1 MLEHFDLQAHN
12 TFGLSVRARYFCQAE
27 NARQCRDALQFAHG
41 NALPLL
47 VLGGGSNVLFRED
60 YPGVVM
66 HMTSRGI
73 DVISESPDRVLV
85 RAASGE
91 NWHSFVE
98 YSLQAGLHG
107 LENLAL
113 IPGCVGA
120 APIQNIGAYG
130 VEVKDM
136 IDTVEVLDVA
146 SGEIAA
152 LTGAQCEF
160 GYRDSIFKH
169 RLRGR
174 KVIISVTFRLH
185 RTPDVNLG
193 YAALAQA
200 LSSIPDPQPQQVFD
214 AVCAIR
220 RSKLPDPAVL
230 GNAGSFFK
238 NPVIAK
244 EVFATIGRS
253 WPGLPAF
260 PVNDTHGRGSTRG
273 DAVGSEVGS
282 EVESAVRSASESVKV
297 PAAWLIENAG
307 WKGRTV
313 GQAGVYQQQPLVL
326 VNHGGARAA
335 DIIALAEQVMASVHE
350 QFGIQLEPEVQWVPP
365 RAVD

>member
-27 NARQCRDALQFAHG
+27 SIQQCRDALQFAHG
-41 NALPLL
+41 KALPLM
-47 VLGGGSNVLFRED
+47 VLGGGSNVLFREN

-73 DVISESPDRVLV
+73 DVISESPDVVQV

-91 NWHSFVE
+91 NWHNFVE
-98 YSLQAGLHG
+98 YCLQAGLHG

-130 VEVKDM
+130 VELKDM

-152 LTGAQCEF
+152 LTCAQCEF

-174 KVIISVTFRLH
+174 KIIISVTFRLH
-185 RTPDVNLG
+185 RMREVNLG

-220 RSKLPDPAVL
+220 RSKLPDPVVL

-244 EVFATIGRS
+244 EVFTTIGKS

-260 PVNDTHGRGSTRG
+260 PVTDTHALESATGSTT
-273 DAVGSEVGS
+273 GSTTK
-282 EVESAVRSASESVKV
+282 SVKV
-297 PAAWLIENAG
+297 PAAWLIEKAG
-307 WKGRTV
+307 WKGRML

-335 DIIALAEQVMASVHE
+335 DIIALAEQVMASVRE
-350 QFGIQLEPEVQWVPP
+350 QFGIQLEPEVQWIPP
-365 RAVD
+365 RAAD